1 MSKITRS
8 EYQRVVEENK
18 RIKNDLRI
26 LIMDICSEEAMII
39 FLKWRKYFEDEKAK
53 HRIFEELRNIL
64 LSGNGKNKN

>member
-18 RIKNDLRI
+18 KLKSDLQI
-26 LIMDICSEEAMII
+26 LIMEITSDRAMRT
-39 FLKWRKYFEDEKAK
+39 FLKWRKYFEDEKVK
-53 HRIFEELRNIL
+53 HKIFEDLRNIL